1 MNNTVLEMYDIH
13 KHFGGIHALAG
24 VDFELCEG
32 EIHAL
37 LGENGAGKSTLVK
50 IITGV
55 HKADSGTIMLGG
67 VPSTIEN
74 PVDARRKGIGV
85 IYQELSLIESIT
97 VGENIFLGNEQQ
109 FLSHGLYDR
118 KALYEKSTEY
128 LEKFDIA
135 IDPCL
140 KVSDLRMGQKRIVE
154 IIKALALDAKIL
166 LLDEPTTG
174 MTQKEI
180 DTLFVILD
188 LLRKRKVTMIYIS
201 HYLDEVFQ
209 ICDRAT
215 VFRDGQNVDTFTIG
229 SVTQKELVTAMIG
242 HEVKQREK
250 REVRQ
255 FANVPILY
263 ELKEYQTSLMKHP
276 LSFQVHAGEIL
287 GITGIIGAGKSE
299 LAHSMFGGGTY
310 LAGSTLL
317 RGQPMQ
323 IHSSISAKK
332 YGIGFIPED
341 RKLEGLF
348 LNSTISENLMIPNMD
363 KSLNRFG
370 LLDKQHIN
378 SFSMEMGKKLGI
390 QPLNI
395 AMLAGNLSGGNQ
407 QKVVIG
413 KWLIGDPD
421 IIIMDEPTRGIDIG
435 AKSEIYNQVKQ
446 LAESGKAII
455 ILSSEFQELIDL
467 CDNILVLR
475 AGSLAG
481 AFTANE
487 ATGEKILSLSLGVQE
502 NGTENT

>member
-1 MNNTVLEMYDIH
+1 MKNTVLEMYDIH
-13 KHFGGIHALAG
+13 KHFGGIHALKG
-24 VDFELCEG
+24 VDFELREG

-50 IITGV
+50 ILTGV

-109 FLSHGLYDR
+109 FLNHGMYDR

-128 LEKFDIA
+128 LDKFDIA

-229 SVTQKELVTAMIG
+229 SVTQRELVTAMIG
-242 HEVKQREK
+242 HEVKQRGK
-250 REVRQ
+250 QEVRR
-255 FANVPILY
+255 FDNVPILY
-263 ELKEYQTSLMKHP
+263 ELKKYQTSLMKHP

-310 LAGSTLL
+310 LSGSTLL
-317 RGQPMQ
+317 KGMPVQ

-332 YGIGFIPED
+332 HGIGFIPED

-348 LNSTISENLMIPNMD
+348 LNSTISDNLMIPNMD
-363 KSLNRFG
+363 ISLNRFG
-370 LLDKQHIN
+370 LLDKQRIN

-446 LAESGKAII
+446 LAKSGKTII
-455 ILSSEFQELIDL
+455 VLSSEFQELIDL

-475 AGSLAG
+475 AGSIAG
-481 AFTANE
+481 AFTAME

-502 NGTENT
+502 NGTKNT